1 MEMIVPNWPAPSNI
15 KAFASTRIGGFS
27 HAPYQGLNLGSHVG
41 DDAAVVASN
50 RQWLFEH
57 ANMPSRPIWLNQ
69 THSTLVLEVSSPTDE
84 VLDADGLFTQSAN
97 VVCSAMTADCLPV
110 LLTNTTGTQV
120 AAVHAGWRGLAGGIV
135 EQALQKFDGEVLAW
149 IGPAIGQSAFEVGKD
164 VLDAFCTFDSQAE
177 KAFTPK
183 NIEGK
188 WHADM
193 NMLVTQRL
201 NKAGVMAVYY
211 SDLCTYN
218 DAERFYSYRRDGK
231 TGRQASFIWIEQ

>member
-27 HAPYQGLNLGSHVG
+27 HAPYQGLNLGNHVG

-69 THSTLVLEVSSPTDE
+69 THSTLVLEASSPTDE

-164 VLDAFCTFDSQAE
+164 VLDAFCAFDSQAE

-188 WHADM
+188 WLADM